1 MLVVNLDDYNI
12 IPGLDFLRKTKIV
25 LMSYLNRVMIAS
37 EGCLCFV
44 LCCNVTMTNVIRSG
58 KSLILVIVIEK
69 TLQKGGEVYLTT
81 VVDEKINCYE
91 KVPKEI
97 ANMLQQFEDVM
108 SPRPPKKLPPRR
120 ATDHRIELVPEKKTI
135 ISSPLP
141 NVTNE
146 ISKIKESNWE
156 N

>member
-12 IPGLDFLRKTKIV
+12 IPSLDFLRKTKIV

-44 LCCNVTMTNVIRSG
+44 LCCNVTIPKIIRSG

-81 VVDEKINCYE
+81 VVDEKIDC
-91 KVPKEI
+91 
-97 ANMLQQFEDVM
+97 LRRCQ
-108 SPRPPKKLPPRR
+108 KKLLICCNNLRM
-120 ATDHRIELVPEKKTI
+120 
-135 ISSPLP
+135 
-141 NVTNE
+141 
-146 ISKIKESNWE
+146 
-156 N
+156 